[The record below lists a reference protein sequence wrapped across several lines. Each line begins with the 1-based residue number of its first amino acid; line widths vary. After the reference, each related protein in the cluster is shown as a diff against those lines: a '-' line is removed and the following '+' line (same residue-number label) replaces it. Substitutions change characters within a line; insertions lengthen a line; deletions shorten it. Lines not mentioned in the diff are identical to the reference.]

1 MLNEMPAEK
10 DISTAVAN
18 VVPPNS
24 SACQCACGVLVP
36 VIEVCTCGNM
46 RKWAPALPRLASSRG
61 QVPLARDAPSASPLA
76 RERAEDAH
84 LNKRCT
90 CDTFVT

>member
-1 MLNEMPAEK
+1 MLHEMPAEK

-36 VIEVCTCGNM
+36 VIEVCTCGN
-46 RKWAPALPRLASSRG
+46 R
-61 QVPLARDAPSASPLA
+61 ARTSTRP
-76 RERAEDAH
+76 
-84 LNKRCT
+84 T
-90 CDTFVT
+90 

>member
-1 MLNEMPAEK
+1 MLHEMPAEK

-36 VIEVCTCGNM
+36 VIEV
-46 RKWAPALPRLASSRG
+46 S
-61 QVPLARDAPSASPLA
+61 QVYL
-76 RERAEDAH
+76 
-84 LNKRCT
+84 RCEYL
-90 CDTFVT
+90 VNIG